1 MRKTQVVSVLALMLV
16 LGIYTSGSTYAK
28 DSLVTAAEAA
38 QAAPESS
45 ISAKYPGL
53 DKYLDKM
60 ISQYEDNS
68 SAGAAEALSEATE
81 AVNLLKGVNVK
92 TQSETTQSNTVS
104 NASRNTFVTYSSSS
118 AAQVAT
124 VVETKQPEITK
135 QPEQVATNIAVKVEE
150 KPVVQAQEVVAESKV
165 EEKTEG
171 SKESTKVEEQ
181 PEMTDDVEL
190 PNTGVEKKIGAG
202 EMILVSAAVVIAT
215 VGATLMVL
223 RSRKK

>member
-92 TQSETTQSNTVS
+92 TQSETVSTQPNSVS
-104 NASRNTFVTYSSSS
+104 GASQNVPSAYSSNPV
-118 AAQVAT
+118 AQVANT
-124 VVETKQPEITK
+124 AETK

-171 SKESTKVEEQ
+171 SKGSTKAEEQ